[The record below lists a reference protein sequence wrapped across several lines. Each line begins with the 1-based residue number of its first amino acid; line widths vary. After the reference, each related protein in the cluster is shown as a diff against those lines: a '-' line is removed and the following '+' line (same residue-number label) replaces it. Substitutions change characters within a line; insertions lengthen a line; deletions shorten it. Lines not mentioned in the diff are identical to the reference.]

1 MNCKFFDLNVL
12 KISFIDKLGFLI
24 LQFITNVSKQIY
36 NIILTFDFTMFFMS
50 PNYLNMSKKQIKKI
64 KRRPMSNNKFLA
76 RPTYQGNDNKPTK
89 IELIQYDRNNYKT
102 QEVSIDAKLKS
113 LIDNSKI
120 NWFKIVGM
128 SDVDNISKI
137 CVDMG
142 LHGFDIRDLLS
153 PQQITK
159 VVTYDNVDFILM
171 HGFYF
176 NQDEIL
182 EDTQIAFLLGEN
194 FVVSIQESENPLF
207 DSITESIQ
215 ENNAQL
221 HDKSVDYLLYI
232 LMTAI
237 NAQIVN
243 TVIKIEDLL
252 SDVEENLISQNNQV
266 DIMHYLRTCRLYYTY
281 MKRAV
286 LALREELRNILD
298 NTNKLIAEENII
310 YFNNYDD
317 KLRATLGNLEGLL
330 ESINSLFEIYY
341 NNNNLKM
348 NNIMKQL
355 TIVSTIFIPLTFLVG
370 VWGMNFD
377 NMPETKW
384 KYGYLFAWI
393 ILVVILLLVLMI
405 LKKKKWF

>member
-1 MNCKFFDLNVL
+1 
-12 KISFIDKLGFLI
+12 
-24 LQFITNVSKQIY
+24 
-36 NIILTFDFTMFFMS
+36 MFFMS

-76 RPTYQGNDNKPTK
+76 TPTYQGNDNKPTK

-102 QEVSIDAKLKS
+102 QEVSKDAKLKS